1 MGQWL
6 RFHTYT
12 AGDTGSIPGSGTKIP
27 NATGPPKKKENKRE
41 RWYFLWQASSDTSGA
56 TQRSPCDLS
65 FPPLGHRPAENLKH
79 CGFFLWKNEPLHS
92 GPACVS
98 DHEILPVDPG

>member
-27 NATGPPKKKENKRE
+27 NATGPPKKKKTRE
-41 RWYFLWQASSDTSGA
+41 KGGISFGKPPQIPQVPPKEAPVTFPFLLWA
-56 TQRSPCDLS
+56 TA
-65 FPPLGHRPAENLKH
+65 PLR
-79 CGFFLWKNEPLHS
+79 
-92 GPACVS
+92 
-98 DHEILPVDPG
+98 I